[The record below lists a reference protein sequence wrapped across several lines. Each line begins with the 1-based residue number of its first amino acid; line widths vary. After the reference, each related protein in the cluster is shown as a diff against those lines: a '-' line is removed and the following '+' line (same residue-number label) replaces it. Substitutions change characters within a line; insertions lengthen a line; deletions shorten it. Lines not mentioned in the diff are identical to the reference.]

1 LNSKKQSIRV
11 VMVEKRAALRFPTD
25 LVASCRAPDHAWAS
39 RLCNISTSGCMITL
53 PDGELSNE
61 APLRLRI
68 KGLAAID
75 AEVVW
80 QHRSHAGVRFR
91 VPLHPAAMEHL
102 GFALPEGAWESAY
115 RTAQQGSVPTP
126 RRAVATPSRR
136 AASAGLNGQL
146 VKRIEPASEL
156 HG

>member
-1 LNSKKQSIRV
+1 
-11 VMVEKRAALRFPTD
+11 MAEKRAALRFPTD
-25 LVASCRAPDHAWAS
+25 LEANCRTDDASWGS

-53 PDGELSNE
+53 PDGGLRGT
-61 APLRLRI
+61 APVRLRI
-68 KGLAAID
+68 RGLAAID

-102 GFALPEGAWESAY
+102 GFVLPAGDWESAL
-115 RTAQQGSVPTP
+115 RTARQVHAP
-126 RRAVATPSRR
+126 RRVAATPQRH
-136 AASAGLNGQL
+136 AAAPALNGEL
-146 VKRIEPASEL
+146 VKRKPEASEL

>member
-1 LNSKKQSIRV
+1 
-11 VMVEKRAALRFPTD
+11 
-25 LVASCRAPDHAWAS
+25 
-39 RLCNISTSGCMITL
+39 MITL
-53 PDGELSNE
+53 PEGEPAGE

-75 AEVVW
+75 AEIVW

-115 RTAQQGSVPTP
+115 RSARHAELPGS

-136 AASAGLNGQL
+136 AAGGGLNGQL
-146 VKRIEPASEL
+146 VKRTDPPSEL

>member
-1 LNSKKQSIRV
+1 
-11 VMVEKRAALRFPTD
+11 MVEKRAALRFPTD
-25 LVASCRAPDHAWAS
+25 LAADCRAPDQSWAS

-53 PDGELSNE
+53 PEHDLADD

-80 QHRSHAGVRFR
+80 QHRNHAGVRFR

-102 GFALPEGAWESAY
+102 GFVLPEGAWESAY
-115 RTAQQGSVPTP
+115 RTAQEPGITAP
-126 RRAVATPSRR
+126 RRPVATPSRR
-136 AASAGLNGQL
+136 AAASGLNGQL